1 MSTHLDRDPDLR
13 PAPVGPDPILE
24 ARSLRRTFRLGAKR
38 IEVLEDASLSVRRG
52 EVLAVVGLSG
62 VGKSTL
68 LHILGGLDTPDG
80 GELIFERSNVFASSP
95 GARARFRNRSV
106 GFVFQFHHLLP
117 EFTARENVLMPLRI
131 AGRSGADARRADE
144 LLAQVGL
151 AERADHRPA
160 ELSGGEQQRVAV
172 ARALV
177 NDPALLLADEPSGN
191 LDPETGDLIYDL
203 LFDLR
208 ERLGQSIVVTTHSME
223 LAARADR
230 VLELRDGRLH
240 PRG

>member
-1 MSTHLDRDPDLR
+1 MSIDLDRTPDAR
-13 PAPVGPDPILE
+13 SAPVGRDPILE
-24 ARSLRRTFRLGAKR
+24 AHDLHRTFRLGAKR
-38 IEVLEDASLSVRRG
+38 IQVLDGASMSVGRG

-80 GELIFERSNVFASSP
+80 GSLIFERTDVFAAGA

-131 AGRSGADARRADE
+131 AGREGAAASRADE
-144 LLAQVGL
+144 LLRQVGL